1 MLEKSYKI
9 RINHVR
15 SRGEIP
21 EVGST
26 TEIIYKTH
34 FWTVETFRK
43 NMQHQKMKNQFR
55 NSAKTAKRLHDAPL
69 PPDAGCRIAA
79 RGGRAVGR
87 QGRGAVGRGARRR
100 RPRRREGRITSQIM
114 ANLLLNFART
124 CGNVSQIWQTCQT
137 IYQILHG
144 SVSAVSKPIFQSK
157 NE

>member
-1 MLEKSYKI
+1 MQIARCQRDHLADLKNVLKDAYLLAKI
-9 RINHVR
+9 GADTAENERNFAKNWQL
-15 SRGEIP
+15 P
-21 EVGST
+21 YGST
-26 TEIIYKTH
+26 TL
-34 FWTVETFRK
+34 RA
-43 NMQHQKMKNQFR
+43 R
-55 NSAKTAKRLHDAPL
+55 RAL
-69 PPDAGCRIAA
+69 AA